1 MCVFFVLHISVF
13 SRPVFVGC
21 YGGLFCQDFSLH
33 PRSQMV
39 LVDAF
44 DGELICEYGV
54 QEQGEECRLDVSKEI
69 FESSNKNSSNS
80 NC

>member
-1 MCVFFVLHISVF
+1 MFFFGASQFCVNASRFFVVVVRVF
-13 SRPVFVGC
+13 SVRIF
-21 YGGLFCQDFSLH
+21 LQN

-54 QEQGEECRLDVSKEI
+54 QEQGEECRLEVSKETRI
-69 FESSNKNSSNS
+69 FQKRTGPC